1 MSAGRAKSVQSWL
14 ERIWYQRAP
23 PPWWLEAL
31 GALYGLVYRVR
42 RVAYAKQWRRSIS
55 LACPVLVVGN
65 LTVGG
70 TGKTPLVGWLA
81 VQLTERGFRP
91 GVVTRGYG
99 GSSRQA
105 RLIQGSDDPKRAG
118 DEAILL
124 ARKSRVP
131 VAVGR
136 NRPAA
141 AQLLIDAGCNIIVS
155 DDGLQHYALAR
166 DCEIVVIDGE
176 RQFGN
181 GRLLP
186 AGPLREVPNRLKSAD
201 VIVVNGGPAVIGNHA
216 RLAGALRMRLEATH
230 AIALRYGTIKPLKE
244 FSGRSVHAVAAIGN
258 PQRFFRMLQALGID
272 VVAHTLPDH
281 ARLQIEDISF
291 ADDLPVLMT
300 EKDAVKCREIA
311 GPHHWYVPVIVVFDE
326 GDSEA
331 LENVVARSIERRAA
345 RA

>member
-1 MSAGRAKSVQSWL
+1 VNAGRGMALQAWL
-14 ERIWYQRAP
+14 QRIWYQDAP
-23 PPWWLEAL
+23 PPWWLTPLSA
-31 GALYGLVYRVR
+31 AYGFVSQVR
-42 RVAYAKQWRRSIS
+42 RIAYAKRWCRSTS
-55 LACPVLVVGN
+55 LPCPVLVIGN

-70 TGKTPLVGWLA
+70 TGKTPLVSWLA

-105 RLIQGSDDPKRAG
+105 RLIQGSDDPKTAG

-141 AQLLIDAGCNIIVS
+141 AQLLINAGCNIIVS

-166 DCEIVVIDGE
+166 DCEIVLIDGD

-186 AGPLREVPNRLKSAD
+186 AGPLREMPERLKSAD
-201 VIVVNGGPAVIGNHA
+201 AIIVNGGPAIMGNHA
-216 RLAGALRMRLEATH
+216 ILASALRIQLLATN
-230 AIALRYGTIKPLKE
+230 AIALRYGTRKPLGE
-244 FSGRSVHAVAAIGN
+244 FSGRSVHALAGIGH
-258 PQRFFRMLQALGID
+258 PQRFFRMLQALGIN
-272 VVAHTLPDH
+272 VVPHALPDH
-281 ARLQIEDISF
+281 ARLQLEDISF

-300 EKDAVKCREIA
+300 EKDAVKCAEIA
-311 GPHHWYVPVIVVFDE
+311 GPHHWYVPVSVVFDE

-331 LENVVARSIERRAA
+331 LESAVAKSIERHAA
-345 RA
+345 HT

>member
-1 MSAGRAKSVQSWL
+1 VNAGRGVAVQAWL
-14 ERIWYQRAP
+14 QEIWYQGAP
-23 PPWWLEAL
+23 PPWWLTAL
-31 GALYGLVYRVR
+31 SGLYGFVSQVR
-42 RVAYAKQWRRSIS
+42 RFAYAKHWRRSTS
-55 LACPVLVVGN
+55 LSCPVLVVGN

-70 TGKTPLVGWLA
+70 TGKTPLVSWLA

-105 RLIQGSDDPKRAG
+105 RLIQGSENPKTAG

-124 ARKSRVP
+124 ARQSRVP

-136 NRPAA
+136 DRPAA
-141 AQLLIDAGCNIIVS
+141 AQLLINAGCNIIVS
-155 DDGLQHYALAR
+155 DDGLQHYPLAR
-166 DCEIVVIDGE
+166 DCEIVLIDGD

-186 AGPLREVPNRLKSAD
+186 AGPLRELPDRLKSAD
-201 VIVVNGGPAVIGNHA
+201 AVVVNGGPAVIGNHA
-216 RLAGALRMRLEATH
+216 RLAGALRMRLVATN
-230 AIALRYGTIKPLKE
+230 AIALRYGTHKPLGE
-244 FSGRSVHAVAAIGN
+244 FSGRSVHALAGIGH
-258 PQRFFRMLQALGID
+258 PQRFFRMLQALGIE
-272 VVAHTLPDH
+272 VISHALPDH

-300 EKDAVKCREIA
+300 EKDAVKCAEIA
-311 GPHHWYVPVIVVFDE
+311 GPHHWYVPVSVVFDE

-331 LENVVARSIERRAA
+331 LESAVARAIERRAA
-345 RA
+345 RV